1 MRPDQKYEYYCYDL
15 ILEQNIIET
24 GNTTKETGFDL
35 LLDQQIVETT
45 QDSSPTIEN
54 GDSATTLATG
64 WRDALLSMPA
74 KTEIFLTSLR
84 IPTINIVSCF
94 LQPEPWHA
102 RLLIDYS
109 ETSYF

>member
-54 GDSATTLATG
+54 GDSATILATG
-64 WRDALLSMPA
+64 WRNALLSMPA
-74 KTEIFLTSLR
+74 KTEIFLTFAYTNYKYCIMLSSTR
-84 IPTINIVSCF
+84 AKAC
-94 LQPEPWHA
+94 